1 MMIDRRAFV
10 AGAALAAVAPAFE
23 LLPAQLPSAAAD
35 VHHPFFLIDGWSTE
49 DDSPVAWTLW
59 FVVSRS
65 WRTAWR

>member
-23 LLPAQLPSAAAD
+23 LLPTLLPPAA
-35 VHHPFFLIDGWSTE
+35 VGVGHPVFLIDGWSTE
-49 DDSPVAWTLW
+49 DNPVADALW
-59 FVVSRS
+59 FAVSRS